1 MAIQW
6 YPGHMKKALNKI
18 SESMPLIDI
27 VIEVLDARIP
37 YSSENPLVDELRSN
51 RPCIT
56 LLNKSDLADPTTT
69 KKWQQHFERERGVKA
84 IAIVAEK
91 KGEAKN
97 LIQKISQVAKTML
110 GDRNLEKTPARV
122 MIMGIPNVGKSTLLN
137 GLIGRTLAKVGN
149 EPAVTRVQ
157 QSTQLTN
164 GVLLFDTPGMLW
176 PKVEDED
183 AGYRLAV
190 TGAIK
195 NTAMEFDDVALYAAD
210 YLLKYYPALI
220 QARYKLK
227 QLPEDDIGL
236 LEEIGRRRGALR
248 PGGII
253 DIHKA
258 AELLISEFRS
268 GTIGRM
274 SLETPELVAE
284 KKVRLNKVES

>member
-6 YPGHMKKALNKI
+6 YPGHMQKARNKI
-18 SESMPLIDI
+18 KESMPLIDI

-37 YSSENPLVDELRSN
+37 YSSENPLVDELRGN
-51 RPCIT
+51 RPCII
-56 LLNKSDLADPTTT
+56 LLNKSDLADPATT
-69 KKWQQHFERERGVKA
+69 KAWQQHYERERGVKA
-84 IAIVAEK
+84 IAMVAEK

-110 GDRNLEKTPARV
+110 GDRNLDKKPARV
-122 MIMGIPNVGKSTLLN
+122 MIMGIPNVGKSTLMN
-137 GLIGRTLAKVGN
+137 GLLGKVLAKVGN
-149 EPAVTRVQ
+149 EPAVTKIQ
-157 QSTQLTN
+157 QSIQLAN

-183 AGYRLAV
+183 SGYRLAV

-195 NTAMEFDDVALYAAD
+195 NTAMEFEDVALYAAN
-210 YLLKYYPALI
+210 YFLEYYPELI

-227 QLPEDDIGL
+227 QLPEDDISL

-248 PGGII
+248 PGGHV

-258 AELLISEFRS
+258 SEVLIGEFRS
-268 GTIGRM
+268 GTIGRI
-274 SLETPELVAE
+274 SLETPELIAAKKAMLRAE
-284 KKVRLNKVES
+284 P